1 MTDQYQISSFY
12 KFFPIQDEQIAPLK
26 EKLLE
31 EARKLEIMGLFIMG
45 AEGINSTFT
54 GLPANAEAFKI
65 VLPKVLGSGE
75 LLFKDSFADRPA
87 FRDLKV
93 KIRNEIVTLD
103 RKGLVPKGNHNHLSP
118 KDWNEMMKRDDVVI
132 IDTRNSYEYDIGKFK
147 NAIDPKTREFN
158 EFPEYLDASGIKK
171 DQKVMIYCTG
181 GIRCEKAILEMENK
195 GFENVYQLEGG
206 ILNYLKEYP
215 NEGFEGE
222 CFVFDYRVAVDQ
234 NLKPSET
241 YRLCPHCGQPAA
253 VRIDCIQCG
262 TEEIVCQSCL
272 DREKQFHTCSKNCA
286 HHFRLGHKTTR
297 VHKDAFN
304 KRSPLPKRTSEG
316 ATESVTKPTF

>member
-1 MTDQYQISSFY
+1 MENTYQVSSFY
-12 KFFPIQDEQIAPLK
+12 KFFSMTDGQVATVR

-31 EARKLEIMGLFIMG
+31 EARALQINGLFIMG
-45 AEGINSTFT
+45 KEGVNSTFT
-54 GLPANAEAFKI
+54 GLPSACETFKTK
-65 VLPKVLGSGE
+65 LPDILGSGP
-75 LLFKDSFADRPA
+75 LQFKDSFADRPV
-87 FRDLKV
+87 FREMKV
-93 KIRNEIVTLD
+93 KIRDEIVTLD
-103 RKGLVPKGNHNHLSP
+103 RAGLVPDGHHNHLSP

-132 IDTRNSYEYDIGKFK
+132 IDTRNSYEYDIGRFK

-158 EFPEYLDASGIKK
+158 EFPEYLDASGIPK
-171 DQKVMIYCTG
+171 DKKVMIYCTG

-234 NLKPSET
+234 ELKPSET

-262 TEEIVCQSCL
+262 TAEIVCQSCL
-272 DREKQFHTCSKNCA
+272 SREKQFHTCSKNCA

-297 VHKDAFN
+297 VHKDAFK
-304 KRSPLPKRTSEG
+304 KRSPLPAVKTDSNQRTSFE
-316 ATESVTKPTF
+316 